1 MDGRTI
7 REQDIS
13 TADLCVV
20 GAGAAGIAL
29 GLELLD
35 TPLRVVLL
43 ERGGLT
49 GGREGIYRVVDGPPS
64 SLTQDP
70 DRPWYVGGG
79 TNHWLG
85 NCRPLDPCD
94 FERRDWIPDSGWP
107 IRRDELVPFY
117 ERAQEL
123 FGLGDFRLYDVE
135 ACRPHLAHRPLD
147 LESGVLVNRVLQV
160 CPEPRLAVLHH
171 RPLENAHGVQVVT
184 GTRVTALET
193 NARGDTVTAAHVVA
207 AGGRRFRVT
216 ARAFVLAGGGIENPR
231 LLLSSTGSDPAGLGN
246 RHDLVGRFFMEHAYV
261 DVPMGSARAGPDLTF
276 YGGRQRVESAM
287 VWGQLSLSED
297 FMRAERAPGQTLWFQ
312 PAERAGPGVYAAARL
327 RNMLLG
333 RAWPAAPL
341 RDLRTVLGAPG
352 DIVRRAREKL
362 GLRPGPVSRRDV
374 LRVQLE
380 QTPGSGNRIL
390 LSTQR
395 DAAGQPRARLALRLC
410 DQDTERHARSL
421 RMAADSI
428 GFDGPR
434 AATALRAMLRAGQA
448 NFFSHHM
455 GTTRMAEDPRRGVVD
470 GHCHVH
476 GVSNLFVAG
485 SSVFPTGGTAGPTLT
500 IVALALRLARHLRE
514 RYR

>member
-1 MDGRTI
+1 MDGRTT
-7 REQDIS
+7 RERNIT

-20 GAGAAGIAL
+20 GAGAAGIAVA
-29 GLELLD
+29 LELLD

-43 ERGGLT
+43 ERGGPT
-49 GGREGIYRVVDGPPS
+49 DGREGIYRVVNGPPA
-64 SLTQDP
+64 SLTHDS
-70 DRPWYVGGG
+70 DRPWYVGGS
-79 TNHWLG
+79 TNHWFG

-123 FGLGDFRLYDVE
+123 CGLGDFRLYDVE

-147 LESGVLVNRVLQV
+147 LESGVLVNRVLQT
-160 CPEPRLAVLHH
+160 CPEPRLAVLH
-171 RPLENAHGVQVVT
+171 RRRLENAGGVQVVT
-184 GTRVTALET
+184 GTRVIALEA
-193 NARGDTVTAAHVVA
+193 NARGDAVTAAHVVD
-207 AGGRRFRVT
+207 AGGRRFRVA

-246 RHDLVGRFFMEHAYV
+246 RHDLVGRFFMEHAFV
-261 DVPMGSARAGPDLTF
+261 DVPVDSAHARVDLAF
-276 YGGRQRVESAM
+276 YGGRQRVESAT
-287 VWGQLSLSED
+287 VWGHLSLSED
-297 FMRAERAPGQTLWFQ
+297 FMRAERAPGQALWFQ
-312 PAERAGPGVYAAARL
+312 RADLTGPGVRSAARL
-327 RNMLLG
+327 KNMLLG

-352 DIVRRAREKL
+352 EIARRAGEKL
-362 GLRPGPVSRRDV
+362 GLRAGPVSRHDL

-380 QTPGSGNRIL
+380 QAPARDNRIL
-390 LSTQR
+390 LSTEL
-395 DAAGQPRARLALRLC
+395 DAAGQPRATLALRLG
-410 DQDTERHARSL
+410 DQEAERHARSL

-448 NFFSHHM
+448 AFFSHHM
-455 GTTRMAEDPRRGVVD
+455 GTTRMAEDPRCGVVD
-470 GHCHVH
+470 RHCQVH

>member
-1 MDGRTI
+1 MLSGDDGRA
-7 REQDIS
+7 REAERS
-13 TADLCVV
+13 AD
-20 GAGAAGIAL
+20 
-29 GLELLD
+29 
-35 TPLRVVLL
+35 
-43 ERGGLT
+43 
-49 GGREGIYRVVDGPPS
+49 
-64 SLTQDP
+64 
-70 DRPWYVGGG
+70 
-79 TNHWLG
+79 
-85 NCRPLDPCD
+85 
-94 FERRDWIPDSGWP
+94 
-107 IRRDELVPFY
+107 
-117 ERAQEL
+117 
-123 FGLGDFRLYDVE
+123 
-135 ACRPHLAHRPLD
+135 
-147 LESGVLVNRVLQV
+147 
-160 CPEPRLAVLHH
+160 
-171 RPLENAHGVQVVT
+171 
-184 GTRVTALET
+184 
-193 NARGDTVTAAHVVA
+193 
-207 AGGRRFRVT
+207 
-216 ARAFVLAGGGIENPR
+216 AFLAGVATR
-231 LLLSSTGSDPAGLGN
+231 S
-246 RHDLVGRFFMEHAYV
+246 LV
-261 DVPMGSARAGPDLTF
+261 
-276 YGGRQRVESAM
+276 VE
-287 VWGQLSLSED
+287 
-297 FMRAERAPGQTLWFQ
+297 RFQ

-341 RDLRTVLGAPG
+341 RNLRTVLGAPG

-395 DAAGQPRARLALRLC
+395 DASGQPRATLALRLC